1 VPDQPET
8 DIQSAELTGGS
19 RAVRAIVLYVASIL
33 ILGALLAPVFKVTLD
48 FVTGAGF
55 FTSLA
60 DAPFKRIA
68 NRAFMVVAIVGL
80 WPLTK
85 GIGRIS
91 KADLGLAI
99 PRRQLLCSAAFGFLI
114 GAATMGILV
123 AVEYASG
130 IIVWDARRTTED
142 LIKAFFSG
150 IVSGIVISLIEEP
163 VFRGFFHNQFC
174 RRWGL
179 WVAAVGS
186 AILYAFVH
194 FIRSKGEPDP
204 VTWYSGFEVLASAF
218 RKYGEVTTIGPF
230 IALLIVGIW
239 LSLIREHTGH
249 LGWGIGLHAGW
260 VAVIRVTRKATN
272 LTDDPSLRW
281 LADGYDQITGWL
293 AAAWLLILTIAW
305 YLWSRKRSQQ

>member
-1 VPDQPET
+1 MSDQPESVEESSENT
-8 DIQSAELTGGS
+8 NGA

-33 ILGALLAPVFKVTLD
+33 FFGSLLAPVFKVSLD
-48 FVTGAGF
+48 AITGAGIL
-55 FTSLA
+55 TDLA
-60 DAPFKRIA
+60 DTPFKRIA

-80 WPLTK
+80 WPLAR

-99 PRRQLLCSAAFGFLI
+99 NRRTLLKSAGLGFLI

-123 AVEYASG
+123 GVEYGTG
-130 IIVWDARRTTED
+130 IIEWDPRRTTGD
-142 LIKAFFSG
+142 LVKAFFSG
-150 IVSGIVISLIEEP
+150 IISGIVISLIEEP
-163 VFRGFFHNQFC
+163 VFRGFFHNQFR
-174 RRWGL
+174 RRWGI
-179 WVAAVGS
+179 AAGAVGS

-194 FIRSKGEPDP
+194 FIKSKGEPDP

-218 RKYGEVTTIGPF
+218 RKYAEVTTIGPF
-230 IALLIVGIW
+230 IALVIVGIW

-281 LADGYDQITGWL
+281 MADGYDQITGWL
-293 AAAWLLILTIAW
+293 AAAWLLFLTIGW
-305 YLWSRKRSQQ
+305 YVWSRKRSRQ